1 MRLAPHLLPRRFAAI
16 TNYHAIIFT
25 KKELSM
31 HHRPANMRLLHV
43 ALLLTL
49 SLLGAGGPAARAN
62 WLFSYPPNQV
72 TLDSGHRNNVF
83 MVGDSVQFSLT
94 IFNYGTY
101 VTPGTVR
108 YEVRDYWGAVAAS
121 GTVPAPVPNGPTMLS
136 LPTITQPGWY
146 KLYLHQP
153 TAVAPWG
160 DSMGGTMFVIF
171 RQSANFPAEPS
182 ENAPNNSGGSDG
194 GDEVARGVLGMG
206 PQRHPVSDASQPA
219 AAIASLGPAIAQDKQ
234 YYTPF
239 DPQRS
244 RPLLV
249 AFPNGVGSGNHD
261 QQAANLTGLTQIVTQ
276 FHQDVK
282 YWEPLNEPNF
292 KYSPADYVNKEL
304 KPFYQTV
311 KSVDPSCK
319 VLGPGVVTVGPGG
332 LSWIEGFLQAGGA
345 KYMDAFSFHAYNNV
359 NGDLTLARESLD
371 NLNALLTK
379 YGVGNIEKWQT
390 EQGYFAACY
399 GAYQPRLQGR
409 WTMLQM
415 MVYEQYGIPKEHN
428 HLWYDKSHGFWDFP
442 AFWENEDGLYSY
454 GSFDPAAP
462 LVRVWSEE
470 LYGTNFQSAYNLGQT
485 GNKLYLGSLF
495 GGPGKQVAAF
505 QSSGRTDGSLTL
517 NVTGGSS
524 LHVVSAFGV
533 ASDLPVTAGQATLP
547 VPEIP
552 VYVELAPGQT
562 IQPVPV
568 DYGTNLALTSG
579 TVATT
584 SGNGQSPLNAAYPND
599 ISKVINGTLENWYY
613 NQGNSDHPWMG
624 NDASLPGWVQITLPR
639 PMTISHAVV
648 YAGVP
653 WQNDGSL
660 LDYELQ
666 YDHNGSWVTLSHPVE
681 PTNVVDFFT
690 STVFCTADSFYS
702 DRDVFVHDF
711 TPVTTQKIRL
721 LVHNTTYGGAPTQDI
736 VAAGGQPGPHQITLR
751 EIELYGPFGQPAPIT
766 SGPLKIGFLGD
777 SITYGIGDNYGPGC
791 YDRALTDLAKNGYLP
806 TGVNYGSNG
815 ASVASFYQ
823 QTAGPLQAF
832 EAAGV
837 SVVSLMLGTNDAQ
850 VSVATSPQD
859 YHDKLLWVIN
869 SLLAPGTGIQKVIL
883 HYSPY
888 IQSNHAATWDGAAD
902 ARLMAFQTQIDSLCN
917 GTTILQGDK
926 LAYPF
931 FQQHPEQGDGVHPTP
946 QGHQDLGD
954 LWAIA
959 ITNALGGTNTLPY
972 PTGTTPP
979 APTPGTGTGLTGQY
993 YSDVNLTTLVQTEVD
1008 PAVNFNLNGTAP
1020 IPALSPNLFS
1030 VRWTGQVQPLY
1041 GETYTFSTVSDDGIR
1056 VWVNGQEII
1065 NDWTDHPPTTD
1076 TGTITLAAGQKY
1088 TLKVEYYQ
1096 RYGGAEAQ
1104 LSWSSPSQASQVIP
1118 QSQLYPAASAPSPAP
1133 LLTSIT
1139 VSPASA
1145 ALSTG
1150 GTQQFTAVANDQNG
1164 NPLSLQPAFTW
1175 SVVSGG
1181 VGTVS
1186 ASGLY
1191 SAGTTP
1197 GSATVQAASGSVHGA
1212 AIVTVTAP
1220 IPTSGTGTVSF
1231 FPRPTCA
1238 DRMQGGLFQ
1247 GSADGVSYTTL
1258 YTISSVPADG
1268 QWTSAA
1274 LSVDPKTYR
1283 YLRYVSPNGGWGN
1296 VSEIAFYSGTG
1307 SAAVKL
1313 TGTPF
1318 GTPGSYAGSG
1328 NTFEKA
1334 FDGSTGT
1341 YFDGPGPNGNFAGI
1355 DQGGSPAP
1363 APPPAPAPTPVY
1375 QISAGG
1381 PGTGTFTADKFVQ
1394 GGFADT
1400 APAAVDVSAVTSPAP
1415 AAVYQS
1421 ERWGSF
1427 TYTLPNLTPGAAY
1440 TLRLHF
1446 AETFFGPRLPGGGGA
1461 GSRQFNVAVNG
1472 ASVLSNF
1479 DVFAAAGG
1487 ANKAVVKTFPVTADA
1502 NGTITVAFTTGNANF
1517 AKLSGLELL
1526 H

>member
-1 MRLAPHLLPRRFAAI
+1 
-16 TNYHAIIFT
+16 
-25 KKELSM
+25 M
-31 HHRPANMRLLHV
+31 HYRPAHMRLLHA
-43 ALLLTL
+43 ALLLLVL
-49 SLLGAGGPAARAN
+49 SIVGAGAPAARAN

-83 MVGDSVQFSLT
+83 MVGDPIQFSLT

-101 VTPGTVR
+101 NSPGTVR
-108 YEVRDYWGAVAAS
+108 YEVRDYWGSVAAS
-121 GTVPAPVPNGPTMLS
+121 GTVPAPVPNGPTTLS

-146 KLYLHQP
+146 KLYLHQS
-153 TAVAPWG
+153 ASVAPWG

-171 RQSANFPAEPS
+171 RQNANFPAEPS
-182 ENAPNNSGGSDG
+182 ENAPDNSGGSDG
-194 GDEVARGVLGMG
+194 GDEVARGVTGMG
-206 PQRHPVSDASQPA
+206 PQRHPVGDASQPA
-219 AAIASLGPAIAQDKQ
+219 AAIASIGPAIAQDKQ

-249 AFPNGVGSGNHD
+249 AFPNGVGASD
-261 QQAANLTGLTQIVTQ
+261 PVQQGKNLAGLTQIVTQ
-276 FHQDVK
+276 FHSDVK
-282 YWEPLNEPNF
+282 YWEPLNEPNY
-292 KYSPADYVNKEL
+292 KYSPADYINKEL

-311 KSVDPSCK
+311 KAVDPTCK
-319 VLGPGVVTVGPGG
+319 VLGPGIVTIGPGG

-345 KYMDAFSFHAYNNV
+345 KYIDAFSFHAYNNV
-359 NGDLTLARESLD
+359 NGDLTLARESLGG
-371 NLNALLTK
+371 LNALLTK
-379 YGVGNIEKWQT
+379 YGVGGIEKWQT

-462 LVRVWSEE
+462 LMRVWSEE
-470 LYGTNFQSAYNLGQT
+470 LYGTNFQSAYNLGAL
-485 GNKLYLGSLF
+485 GNNLYVGSLF

-505 QSSGRTDGSLTL
+505 QSSGSTDGSLTL
-517 NVTGGSS
+517 SVTGGSS

-533 ASDLPVTAGQATLP
+533 ASDLPVTAGQAVLP

-568 DYGTNLALTSG
+568 DYGANLALTPG

-584 SGNGQSPLNAAYPND
+584 SGNGQSPLNASYPND
-599 ISKVINGTLENWYY
+599 IGKVINGTLENWYY
-613 NQGNSDHPWMG
+613 NQGNGDHPWMG

-639 PMTISHAVV
+639 PMIISHAVV

-666 YDHNGSWVTLSHPVE
+666 YDQNGSWVTLSHPVE

-711 TPVTTQKIRL
+711 APVTTQKIRL

-736 VAAGGQPGPHQITLR
+736 VTAGGQPGPHQITLR

-777 SITYGIGDNYGPGC
+777 SITYGIGDGGGPGC
-791 YDRALTDLAKNGYLP
+791 CDRALTDLAKNGYQA

-815 ASVASFYQ
+815 ASVSSFYQ

-850 VSVATSPQD
+850 TSIATSPKD
-859 YHDKLLWVIN
+859 YHDKLLGIIN

-888 IQSNHAATWDGAAD
+888 IQPNHSSASWDAAAD
-902 ARLMAFQTQIDSLCN
+902 ARLQTFQAQIDSLCN

-926 LAYPF
+926 TAYPF

-972 PTGTTPP
+972 PGGTAPP
-979 APTPGTGTGLTGQY
+979 APAPGTGTGLLGQY
-993 YSDVNLTTLVQTEVD
+993 FNGVDLTTLVQTRVD
-1008 PAVNFNLNGTAP
+1008 PVINFNWNYA
-1020 IPALSPNLFS
+1020 SPLPGLGANDFS
-1030 VRWTGQVQPLY
+1030 IRWTGQIQPLY
-1041 GETYTFSTVSDDGIR
+1041 SETYTFSTVSDDGVR
-1056 VWVNGQEII
+1056 LWVNGEELV
-1065 NDWTDHPPTTD
+1065 NDWTDHGAFTD
-1076 TGTITLAAGQKY
+1076 TGSITLTAGQKY
-1088 TLKVEYYQ
+1088 DIKMEYYQ
-1096 RYGGAEAQ
+1096 RTGGTAAQ
-1104 LSWSSPSQASQVIP
+1104 LSWSSPSQAMQVVP
-1118 QSQLYPAASAPSPAP
+1118 QSQLYPAAAPAPSPV
-1133 LLTSIT
+1133 LTSIT
-1139 VSPASA
+1139 VSPGSA
-1145 ALSTG
+1145 ALNSG
-1150 GTQQFTAVANDQNG
+1150 ATQQFTAVANDQNG
-1164 NPLSLQPAFTW
+1164 NPLSPQPAFTW
-1175 SVVSGG
+1175 SALSG

-1212 AIVTVTAP
+1212 ATVTVTAP
-1220 IPTSGTGTVSF
+1220 APTPGTGTVSF

-1238 DRMQGGLFQ
+1238 NRMQGGQFQ
-1247 GSADGVSYTTL
+1247 GSTDGVTYTTL
-1258 YTISSVPADG
+1258 YTISGMPADG
-1268 QWTSAA
+1268 QWTSVP

-1307 SAAVKL
+1307 SSAVKL
-1313 TGTPF
+1313 TGTSF
-1318 GTPGSYAGSG
+1318 GTPGSYANSG
-1328 NTFEKA
+1328 NTFDKA
-1334 FDGSTGT
+1334 FDGNTGT
-1341 YFDGPGPNGNFAGI
+1341 YFDGPGPNGNYTGI
-1355 DQGGSPAP
+1355 DQGGAP
-1363 APPPAPAPTPVY
+1363 APTPSPTPTLTPVY

-1381 PGTGTFTADKFVQ
+1381 PGTGTFAADKFVQ
-1394 GGFADT
+1394 GGWTYSVSNAIDT
-1400 APAAVDVSAVTSPAP
+1400 SGDANPAQQG
-1415 AAVYQS
+1415 VYRS
-1421 ERWGSF
+1421 ERFGNF
-1427 TYTLPNLTPGAAY
+1427 TYTLPNLTPGGTY

-1446 AETFFGPRLPGGGGA
+1446 AEIAFGPGLIGGGGA
-1461 GSRQFNVAVNG
+1461 GSRIFNVAVNG
-1472 ASVLSNF
+1472 QPALSNF
-1479 DVFAAAGG
+1479 DVFLAAGG
-1487 ANKAVVKTFPVTADA
+1487 ADKAIEETFTTTADG
-1502 NGTITVAFTTGNANF
+1502 NGNVTVAFTSVKDNP
-1517 AKLSGLELL
+1517 KLSGLELL